1 MLFAKKKVL
10 LYKKGV
16 IYLFISFFCRNFAG
30 EFRNYNK
37 ESNKKMKKF
46 LFIILITFLASPIAN
61 AQAMSDDAVM
71 EYVKKG
77 VKEGKSQQQLYKELM
92 VKGVTT
98 TQLQRIK
105 DNYDRQKENRIAK
118 KGNDDVDT
126 QRVNPETRDDVA
138 PAQSDNMRLDVPE
151 DTIKVFGRDIFR
163 NANLTFEPS
172 LNIATPVNYR
182 LGPGDQLQIEV
193 WGASEANI
201 TQKVTPDGYIS
212 IPDIGPVNVNGLTV
226 QAATNR
232 IKAKLS
238 QIYSGMASS
247 NVNLSTNVK
256 VSLGQIR
263 TIQVNI
269 MGEVARPGTYALSS
283 FSTVFHALYKAGGI
297 SQLGSLRNIKVVRGG
312 RTVATV
318 DVYDY
323 IINGRSHSD
332 IRLQEGDVILASP
345 YEALVLIKG
354 NVRRPMYYEMKN
366 SESIRTL
373 INYAGGFSNDAYT
386 TAVTVNR
393 NNAKER
399 TVCTVD
405 DMSFGVFKVKDGDE
419 VSVGAILDRYDN
431 RIEIKGAVYRPG
443 FYELGKNIQTVKE
456 LIEKADGLLEDAFT
470 NRAVLHRE
478 NPDKTLEVISLN
490 VKAILDGTEADI
502 TLQKNDVLFIPSKY
516 DLEAKGTLEILG
528 EVYSPG
534 TFPYAANTKLE
545 DLIIMAGGMT
555 ESASKVRV
563 DVTRRI
569 NDPSSTK
576 KQKEISKTFSF
587 SVKDGFVVEGE
598 PGFVL
603 EPYDQVFVRRSPGYA
618 PKVNVTVSGEV
629 EFEGDYP
636 LNVRNERLS
645 DVIKK
650 AGGLTEFAY
659 IEGARLERQM
669 TPEEYKQAQELMA
682 IIQSNNRIE
691 GNDSIIVTE
700 VSRTYPIG
708 IDLAR
713 IMANPHSP
721 IDPVLQDGDVI
732 VIPQYMTTVS
742 VSGSVRKPNSV
753 VYDPDMKLKH
763 YISEAGGYAERAR
776 KSGTFILY
784 PNGHIKELGKRAKAS
799 EIMGGSKI
807 IVPQKGRS
815 QWNLGTT
822 LSTITTSVSMLAVIA
837 SLVNTMK

>member
-1 MLFAKKKVL
+1 MMKRICILFFFAL
-10 LYKKGV
+10 LA
-16 IYLFISFFCRNFAG
+16 AG
-30 EFRNYNK
+30 G
-37 ESNKKMKKF
+37 
-46 LFIILITFLASPIAN
+46 AN
-61 AQAMSDDAVM
+61 AQAMSDDEVM
-71 EYVKKG
+71 SYVKNAASQ
-77 VKEGKSQQQLYKELM
+77 GKSQQTIYKEL
-92 VKGVTT
+92 VARGVSTS
-98 TQLQRIK
+98 QLQRIK
-105 DNYDRQKENRIAK
+105 DKYEQQKEDAVANQSNK
-118 KGNDDVDT
+118 NVDT
-126 QRVNPETRDDVA
+126 QRVNPEQAEDKA
-138 PAQSDNMRLDVPE
+138 PAQSNDMNVDGPE
-151 DTIKVFGRDIFR
+151 EGIKVFGRDIFR
-163 NANLTFEPS
+163 TANLTFEPS
-172 LNIATPVNYR
+172 MNIATPVNYR

-193 WGASEANI
+193 WGASETNI

-212 IPDIGPVNVNGLTV
+212 IPNVGPVNVNGLTV

-247 NVNLSTNVK
+247 NVNLSTHVK

-283 FSTVFHALYKAGGI
+283 FSTVFHALYKAGGM
-297 SQLGSLRNIKVVRGG
+297 SKMGSLRNIKVVRGG

-345 YEALVLIKG
+345 YDALVLIKG
-354 NVRRPMYYEMKN
+354 KVKRPMYYEMKS

-373 INYAGGFSNDAYT
+373 IGFAGGFSNDAYRG
-386 TAVTVNR
+386 AVTVDR
-393 NNAKER
+393 NNTKER
-399 TVCTVD
+399 TVATVD
-405 DMSFGVFKVKDGDE
+405 DMNYGVFKVKDGDV
-419 VSVGAILDRYDN
+419 VSVGEILDRYDN
-431 RIEIKGAVYRPG
+431 RIEVKGAVYRPG
-443 FYELGKNIQTVKE
+443 YYELGKDIQTVKD
-456 LIEKADGLLEDAFT
+456 LIEKADGLLEYAFT

-478 NPDKTLEVISLN
+478 NDDKTLEVISLN
-490 VKAILDGTEADI
+490 VKAIIDGTEADV
-502 TLQKNDVLFIPSKY
+502 TLHKNDVLFIPSKY
-516 DLEAKGTLEILG
+516 DLEQKGTIEIRG
-528 EVYSPG
+528 EVYNPNV
-534 TFPYAANTKLE
+534 FPYAANTKLE
-545 DLIIMAGGMT
+545 DLIIMAGGLT
-555 ESASKVRV
+555 ESASTVRV

-569 NDPSSTK
+569 IDRKGTK
-576 KQKEISKTFSF
+576 KQKEIAQTFSF
-587 SVKDGFVVEGE
+587 GVKEGFVVEGE

-603 EPYDQVFVRRSPGYA
+603 EPYDQVFVRRSPGYSE
-618 PKVNVTVSGEV
+618 KVNVTVSGEV
-629 EFEGDYP
+629 EFEGDYS

-650 AGGLTEFAY
+650 AGGLTDFAY
-659 IEGARLERQM
+659 IDGARLERQM

-682 IIQSNNRIE
+682 MVVSNNNIS
-691 GNDSIIVTE
+691 GNDSIVVPE
-700 VSRTYPIG
+700 VSTTYPVG
-708 IDLAR
+708 IDLKE
-713 IMANPHSP
+713 ILANPHSA

-753 VYDPDMKLKH
+753 VYDPKMKLKD

-784 PNGHIKELGKRAKAS
+784 PNGHIKELGRNASAKD
-799 EIMGGSKI
+799 IMGGSKI

-822 LSTITTSVSMLAVIA
+822 LSTVTTSVSMLAVIA
-837 SLVNTMK
+837 SLINTMK

>member
-1 MLFAKKKVL
+1 MMKRIFILFSFAL
-10 LYKKGV
+10 LV
-16 IYLFISFFCRNFAG
+16 AG
-30 EFRNYNK
+30 GAF
-37 ESNKKMKKF
+37 
-46 LFIILITFLASPIAN
+46 
-61 AQAMSDDAVM
+61 AQAMSDDEVVA
-71 EYVKKG
+71 YVKSG
-77 VKEGKSQQQLYKELM
+77 LAQGKQKKTIYNELM
-92 VKGVTT
+92 VKGVST

-105 DNYDRQKENRIAK
+105 DKYEQQQSNAVAN
-118 KGNDDVDT
+118 KGNNNVDT
-126 QRVNPETRDDVA
+126 QRVNPEQAEDKA
-138 PAQSDNMRLDVPE
+138 PAQSNDLNVDGPE
-151 DTIKVFGRDIFR
+151 GGIKVFGRDIFR
-163 NANLTFEPS
+163 TANLTFEPS
-172 LNIATPVNYR
+172 MNIATPVNYR

-212 IPDIGPVNVNGLTV
+212 IPNVGPINVNGLTV
-226 QAATNR
+226 QAASNR

-283 FSTVFHALYKAGGI
+283 FSTVFHALYKAGGM
-297 SQLGSLRNIKVVRGG
+297 SRMGSLRNIKVVRGG

-354 NVRRPMYYEMKN
+354 KVKRPMYYEMKS

-373 INYAGGFSNDAYT
+373 IGFAGGFSNDAYRGS
-386 TAVTVNR
+386 VTVDR
-393 NNAKER
+393 NNSKER
-399 TVCTVD
+399 TVATVD
-405 DMSFGVFKVKDGDE
+405 DMNFGVFKVKDGDV
-419 VSVGAILDRYDN
+419 VSVGEILDRYDN
-431 RIEIKGAVYRPG
+431 RIEVKGAVYRPG
-443 FYELGKNIQTVKE
+443 YYELGKDIQTVRD
-456 LIEKADGLLEDAFT
+456 LIQRADGLLEYAFT

-478 NPDKTLEVISLN
+478 NDDKTLEVIALN
-490 VKAILDGTEADI
+490 VKAILDGTEPDV

-516 DLEAKGTLEILG
+516 DLESKGTLEIRG
-528 EVYSPG
+528 EVYNPNI
-534 TFPYAANTKLE
+534 FPFAANTKLE
-545 DLIIMAGGMT
+545 DLIIMAGGLT
-555 ESASKVRV
+555 ESASTVRV

-569 NDPSSTK
+569 IDKKGTK
-576 KQKEISKTFSF
+576 KQKEIAKTYTFG
-587 SVKDGFVVEGE
+587 VKEGFVVEGD

-603 EPYDQVFVRRSPGYA
+603 EPYDQVFVRRSPGYSE
-618 PKVNVTVSGEV
+618 KINVSVAGEV
-629 EFEGDYP
+629 EFEGDYA

-645 DVIKK
+645 DVIEK

-659 IEGARLERQM
+659 IDGARLERQM

-682 IIQSNNRIE
+682 MVKSNNQIS
-691 GNDSIIVTE
+691 GNDSIVVPT
-700 VSRTYPIG
+700 VSRTYSVG
-708 IDLAR
+708 INLKE
-713 IMANPHSP
+713 IMENPHSA
-721 IDPVLQDGDVI
+721 IDPVLQEGDVI
-732 VIPQYMTTVS
+732 VVPQYMNTVS

-753 VYDPDMKLKH
+753 VYDPKMKLKD
-763 YISEAGGYAERAR
+763 YINEAGGYAERAR

-784 PNGHIKELGKRAKAS
+784 PNGHIKELGRNAKAKD
-799 EIMGGSKI
+799 IVGGSKI

-815 QWNLGTT
+815 QWNIATS
-822 LSTITTSVSMLAVIA
+822 LSTVTTSVSMLAVSA
-837 SLVNTMK
+837 SLINAMK

>member
-1 MLFAKKKVL
+1 MMKRIWILFFFAL
-10 LYKKGV
+10 L
-16 IYLFISFFCRNFAG
+16 A
-30 EFRNYNK
+30 
-37 ESNKKMKKF
+37 
-46 LFIILITFLASPIAN
+46 ASGAN
-61 AQAMSDDAVM
+61 AQAMSDDEVM
-71 EYVKKG
+71 SYVKNAASQ
-77 VKEGKSQQQLYKELM
+77 GKSQQTIYKEL
-92 VKGVTT
+92 VARGVSTS
-98 TQLQRIK
+98 QLQRIK
-105 DNYDRQKENRIAK
+105 DKYEQQKEDAVANQSNK
-118 KGNDDVDT
+118 NVDT
-126 QRVNPETRDDVA
+126 QRVNPEQAEDKA
-138 PAQSDNMRLDVPE
+138 PAQSNDMNVDGPE
-151 DTIKVFGRDIFR
+151 EGIKVFGRDIFR
-163 NANLTFEPS
+163 TANLTFEPS
-172 LNIATPVNYR
+172 MNIATPVNYR

-212 IPDIGPVNVNGLTV
+212 IPNVGPVNVNGLTV

-247 NVNLSTNVK
+247 NVNLSTHVK

-283 FSTVFHALYKAGGI
+283 FSTVFHALYKAGGM
-297 SQLGSLRNIKVVRGG
+297 SKMGSLRNIKVVRGG

-345 YEALVLIKG
+345 YDALVLIKG
-354 NVRRPMYYEMKN
+354 KVKRPMYYEMKS

-373 INYAGGFSNDAYT
+373 IGFAGGFSNDAYRG
-386 TAVTVNR
+386 AVTVDR
-393 NNAKER
+393 NNTKER
-399 TVCTVD
+399 TVATVD
-405 DMSFGVFKVKDGDE
+405 DMNYGVFKVKDGDV
-419 VSVGAILDRYDN
+419 VSVGEILDRYDN
-431 RIEIKGAVYRPG
+431 RIEVKGAVYRPG
-443 FYELGKNIQTVKE
+443 YYELGKDIQTVKD
-456 LIEKADGLLEDAFT
+456 LIEKADGLLEYAFT

-478 NPDKTLEVISLN
+478 NDDKTLEVISLN
-490 VKAILDGTEADI
+490 VKAILDGTEPDV
-502 TLQKNDVLFIPSKY
+502 TLHKNDVLFIPSKY
-516 DLEAKGTLEILG
+516 DLEQKGTLEIRG
-528 EVYSPG
+528 EVYNPNV
-534 TFPYAANTKLE
+534 FPYAANTKLE
-545 DLIIMAGGMT
+545 DLIIMAGGLT
-555 ESASKVRV
+555 ESASTVRV

-569 NDPSSTK
+569 IDRKGTK
-576 KQKEISKTFSF
+576 KQKEIAQTFSF
-587 SVKDGFVVEGE
+587 GVKEGFVVEGE

-618 PKVNVTVSGEV
+618 EKVNVTVSGEV
-629 EFEGDYP
+629 EFEGDYS

-645 DVIKK
+645 DVLEK

-669 TPEEYKQAQELMA
+669 TPEEYKQAQELMDMVA
-682 IIQSNNRIE
+682 SNNNIS
-691 GNDSIIVTE
+691 GNDSIVVPQ
-700 VSRTYPIG
+700 VSRTYPVG
-708 IDLAR
+708 IDLKE
-713 IMANPHSP
+713 IMANPHSA

-753 VYDPDMKLKH
+753 VYDPKMKLKD

-784 PNGHIKELGKRAKAS
+784 PNGHIKELGRNASAKD
-799 EIMGGSKI
+799 IMGGSKI
-807 IVPQKGRS
+807 IVPQKGKS

-837 SLVNTMK
+837 SLINTMK